1 MELIVMI
8 LTAFPIGYF
17 VRHRLT
23 AFVAYIA
30 VHSFVFT
37 FQTATLLIEWAGGDD
52 AAFGAF
58 PKASTTDV
66 WSYAVVNLVIYLV
79 GLGLVFL
86 GGRLAVRRRGSVDL
100 DQGAPL
106 RTT

>member
-8 LTAFPIGYF
+8 LSAFPIGYAIKN
-17 VRHRLT
+17 RLA
-23 AFVAYIA
+23 AFVVYIA

-37 FQTATLLIEWAGGDD
+37 FQTANLLIEWAGGDD
-52 AAFGAF
+52 AAFGPF
-58 PKASTTDV
+58 PDASSTDV

-86 GGRLAVRRRGSVDL
+86 GHRIAARRSGVGAVNL
-100 DQGAPL
+100 DPVS
-106 RTT
+106 